1 MIDGKVNTKTRMA
14 PKGATKASV
23 QDQATS
29 QEPTKN
35 RPHATRQFPGGN
47 LVLKLKTNQ
56 PKNPKSKQLLMC
68 KERAGDVFKKLGGES
83 TLSGSG
89 PKE

>member
-1 MIDGKVNTKTRMA
+1 MA
-14 PKGATKASV
+14 KQTLKNSDDPKGAAKASV
-23 QDQATS
+23 QDQTTS
-29 QEPTKN
+29 QKPTKN

-47 LVLKLKTNQ
+47 LVLKPKTNQ
-56 PKNPKSKQLLMC
+56 PKNPKSKQLLLC